1 MKIEWR
7 SFMKIRNWLMV
18 LTGTLVLPAS
28 MASAQS
34 GADAAET
41 ETVPI
46 HPALT
51 KPLFLAAGVYYPT
64 SATNAL
70 LAPSGGGTGVG
81 VDFEDT
87 LGLSE
92 REATGIVSARWRFAE
107 KWRLEA
113 EYFGLKRSATRTLAT
128 EIEWGDT
135 TYPVG
140 TAVDSTFDI
149 TDTRLAVGYTFFKRK
164 DKEIGVG
171 QRRARALARG

>member
-1 MKIEWR
+1 
-7 SFMKIRNWLMV
+7 
-18 LTGTLVLPAS
+18 
-28 MASAQS
+28 
-34 GADAAET
+34 
-41 ETVPI
+41 
-46 HPALT
+46 
-51 KPLFLAAGVYYPT
+51 
-64 SATNAL
+64 
-70 LAPSGGGTGVG
+70 
-81 VDFEDT
+81 
-87 LGLSE
+87 
-92 REATGIVSARWRFAE
+92 VSARWRFAE